1 MYRVR
6 ILSDRVISYKH
17 KYNNS
22 SDNTIV
28 PCAGFLEENNLK
40 RFYFTCPKCLKTVM
54 SGTDIY
60 EKRALDCSCGN
71 KINVDLNEL
80 VLKECDS
87 CGKNNAF
94 MKNKGKEQSCLACGK
109 MLKLSLPEDILSGDD
124 RAVFEQIKEILGKGL
139 MTKIKIEKADSLF
152 KTISAKGD
160 FAGYANHINNYKEF
174 NMYDSEYNSAV
185 RIMNESSKKL
195 EDAAKYNSKEE
206 LSELE
211 LRFSETA
218 KRFSMLGGFKNS
230 AQYRSVCEKKA
241 SECHFHGENIRKAP
255 PAQST
260 AAPEPSASFRPSPMK
275 QQPSRFDPIPPPP
288 PPPRQRQGKPGSI
301 KGVLIG
307 AAAAVIL
314 GAILLVVVLNNG
326 NEQTEPAINTSES
339 QASSTDNTL
348 SEVSSDGT
356 DLDESYSSFVQLMN
370 EGNYDLYSLNL
381 YMDEL
386 KGYKDSD
393 SIFEQHKAGFYEKFK
408 GTAEN
413 YQNSN
418 EFDLEN
424 TLEIIEGLHYFTG
437 YENADELINKTF
449 DKNLEFVDQEKAA
462 GKYDEAAKILF
473 ALGDHINDYTDKEKL
488 KGYFTEV
495 ADILSEKDPETA
507 AELLSSVTS
516 GEPPEP

>member
-6 ILSDRVISYKH
+6 ILSDRVILYKH
-17 KYNNS
+17 KYNNL

-139 MTKIKIEKADSLF
+139 MTKVKIEKADSLF

-195 EDAAKYNSKEE
+195 EDAAEYNSKEE
-206 LSELE
+206 YEKRLSD
-211 LRFSETA
+211 FS
-218 KRFSMLGGFKNS
+218 KINLPM
-230 AQYRSVCEKKA
+230 KK
-241 SECHFHGENIRKAP
+241 FLKENILSRHIII
-255 PAQST
+255 
-260 AAPEPSASFRPSPMK
+260 SPIINV
-275 QQPSRFDPIPPPP
+275 SLFH
-288 PPPRQRQGKPGSI
+288 PRWKKLTMVVTQISI
-301 KGVLIG
+301 MSLMISVLSWIT
-307 AAAAVIL
+307 V
-314 GAILLVVVLNNG
+314 NR
-326 NEQTEPAINTSES
+326 
-339 QASSTDNTL
+339 
-348 SEVSSDGT
+348 
-356 DLDESYSSFVQLMN
+356 
-370 EGNYDLYSLNL
+370 
-381 YMDEL
+381 
-386 KGYKDSD
+386 
-393 SIFEQHKAGFYEKFK
+393 
-408 GTAEN
+408 
-413 YQNSN
+413 
-418 EFDLEN
+418 
-424 TLEIIEGLHYFTG
+424 
-437 YENADELINKTF
+437 
-449 DKNLEFVDQEKAA
+449 
-462 GKYDEAAKILF
+462 
-473 ALGDHINDYTDKEKL
+473 
-488 KGYFTEV
+488 
-495 ADILSEKDPETA
+495 
-507 AELLSSVTS
+507 
-516 GEPPEP
+516 

>member
-1 MYRVR
+1 
-6 ILSDRVISYKH
+6 
-17 KYNNS
+17 
-22 SDNTIV
+22 
-28 PCAGFLEENNLK
+28 
-40 RFYFTCPKCLKTVM
+40 
-54 SGTDIY
+54 
-60 EKRALDCSCGN
+60 
-71 KINVDLNEL
+71 
-80 VLKECDS
+80 
-87 CGKNNAF
+87 
-94 MKNKGKEQSCLACGK
+94 
-109 MLKLSLPEDILSGDD
+109 
-124 RAVFEQIKEILGKGL
+124 
-139 MTKIKIEKADSLF
+139 
-152 KTISAKGD
+152 
-160 FAGYANHINNYKEF
+160 
-174 NMYDSEYNSAV
+174 
-185 RIMNESSKKL
+185 
-195 EDAAKYNSKEE
+195 
-206 LSELE
+206 
-211 LRFSETA
+211 
-218 KRFSMLGGFKNS
+218 
-230 AQYRSVCEKKA
+230 
-241 SECHFHGENIRKAP
+241 
-255 PAQST
+255 
-260 AAPEPSASFRPSPMK
+260 
-275 QQPSRFDPIPPPP
+275 
-288 PPPRQRQGKPGSI
+288 
-301 KGVLIG
+301 
-307 AAAAVIL
+307 
-314 GAILLVVVLNNG
+314 
-326 NEQTEPAINTSES
+326 
-339 QASSTDNTL
+339 
-348 SEVSSDGT
+348 
-356 DLDESYSSFVQLMN
+356 MN